1 MKNLVKKNSGK
12 INILTIILIIVI
24 IICIGVIVYLL
35 FFKNTNSKEYAPGI
49 NDKNIIKIDEKSN
62 NSSGSVNMIYSKNV
76 KVNLKDKKININFK
90 NPNGSNQMIVIS
102 IVANV
107 NGEDIEIGST
117 DRLPSGYGIN
127 EVNLKENTDLNVG
140 TYDGYFYINYYQN
153 DTEEMAVINTKIPV
167 KIEID

>member
-12 INILTIILIIVI
+12 INILTIILIIAI

-49 NDKNIIKIDEKSN
+49 NDKNIVKIDEKSN

-117 DRLPSGYGIN
+117 DRIPSGYGIN
-127 EVNLKENTDLNVG
+127 DVELKENANLNVG

-153 DTEEMAVINTKIPV
+153 DTEEMSVINTKIPV